1 MSSGFYSIGVIKF
14 NEIKLG
20 GLTLAR
26 HTESVC
32 RLCRREN
39 LKLFLKG
46 ERCYTEKCA
55 FDRRNYPPG
64 QHGQSRKKFS
74 DYGTQLREKQK
85 VKRMYGVLENQ
96 FRNIFKEADRQK
108 GITGETLLSL
118 LERRLDNTIYRLGFT
133 NSRNEARQLV
143 RHNHFLV
150 NHSRVNI
157 PSYLVKPGDVIEL
170 REKSKKIVRILEAL
184 EGVARRGVPQWLEL
198 DKEQLKGSVKG
209 LPAREEITIPI
220 QEKLIVELYSK

>member
-1 MSSGFYSIGVIKF
+1 
-14 NEIKLG
+14 
-20 GLTLAR
+20 LAR
-26 HTESVC
+26 YTKSVC

-55 FDRRNYPPG
+55 IDRRNYAPG
-64 QHGQSRKKFS
+64 QHGQDRKKFS
-74 DYGTQLREKQK
+74 DYGAQLREKQK
-85 VKRMYGVLENQ
+85 VKRLYGILENQ
-96 FRNIFKEADRQK
+96 FSNTFKEADRQK
-108 GITGETLLSL
+108 GITGEILLSL
-118 LERRLDNTIYRLGFT
+118 LERRLENAVYRLGFA

-150 NHSRVNI
+150 NQSKVSI

-170 REKSKKIVRILEAL
+170 REKSKKVVRILEAL
-184 EGVARRGVPQWLEL
+184 EAVARRGVPQWLEL
-198 DKEQLKGSVKG
+198 DKEQLRGSVRG
-209 LPAREEITIPI
+209 LPAREDITIPI